1 MFARELSHKQ
11 EDCRSA
17 LNPGPGSLKDL
28 VRVGREALRVFCNY
42 TIGKKANTS
51 CCFQAQQEIQHTTSG
66 ASPH

>member
-1 MFARELSHKQ
+1 MLARGLSDKLG
-11 EDCRSA
+11 DCKST

-28 VRVGREALRVFCNY
+28 VRVGREIWRVFFNY

-51 CCFQAQQEIQHTTSG
+51 YFQALQEIQHTTSC